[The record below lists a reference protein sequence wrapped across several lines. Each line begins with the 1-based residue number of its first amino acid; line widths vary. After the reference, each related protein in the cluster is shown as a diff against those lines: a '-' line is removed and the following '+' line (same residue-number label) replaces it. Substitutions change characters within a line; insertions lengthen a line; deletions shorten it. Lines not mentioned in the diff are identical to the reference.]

1 MFVIINKIIAWLV
14 SLSLTLAGAFCV
26 GEPVNAE
33 EYKVY
38 DNVILFIGDGMG
50 EKHLKATKKELGISL
65 QMETMPVRG
74 QSMTD
79 NWLGETTDSAAGGT
93 ALATGIRTGNGN
105 VAVTPFDT
113 THSLVSPK
121 TLAELAKELGKAAGV
136 VTTDQTTG
144 ATPSSFTAH
153 TASRSDAEKIFKQQM
168 VSDFDLIWGATC
180 GASDKTLA
188 SFDRTIVRTADE
200 MEALK
205 SGEKSYGQFSW
216 DDFQNLEN
224 PDVTPSIEEMTVKAI
239 DLLDDDADG
248 FFLMV
253 EGAHI
258 DKHSHNKNIDNAIKH
273 VAELDKA
280 VAYALDYAEK
290 DGDTLVVVTAD
301 HETGKVTYD
310 ETLDK
315 YVCLSGS
322 HTDRNVPLLVSDEAA
337 GFVDGVAIENRSV
350 GAQLGL
356 CLGAEVGTY
365 PVCTPLIDTFQG
377 FLKEWIATWF
387 K

>member
-1 MFVIINKIIAWLV
+1 MFPIINKIISWLV
-14 SLSLTLAGAFCV
+14 SLSLLCAGWFCI
-26 GEPVNAE
+26 GEPANAE

-50 EKHLKATKKELGISL
+50 EKHLKAAKKELGISL
-65 QMETMPVRG
+65 QMETMAVRG

-79 NWLGETTDSAAGGT
+79 NWIGETTDSAAGGT

-105 VAVTPFDT
+105 IAVTPFDT

-168 VSDFDLIWGATC
+168 ESDFELIWGASC

-188 SFDRTIVRTADE
+188 SFDRTIVKTVDE

-205 SGEKSYGQFSW
+205 AGEKSYGQFSW
-216 DDFQNLEN
+216 DDFRDIKNT
-224 PDVTPSIEEMTVKAI
+224 DVTPTIEKMTEEAI
-239 DLLDDDADG
+239 DILDDDADG

-253 EGAHI
+253 EGAQI
-258 DKHSHNKNIDNAIKH
+258 DKFSHSKDIDNA
-273 VAELDKA
+273 VLQLAEFDKA
-280 VAYALDYAEK
+280 IGYALDYAEK
-290 DGDTLVVVTAD
+290 DGNTLVVVTAD

-310 ETLDK
+310 AELDK

-337 GFVDGVAIENRSV
+337 GFEDGKAIENRSV

-356 CLGAEVGTY
+356 CLGAKAGTY
-365 PVCTPLIDTFQG
+365 PVCTPVIDTFEG
-377 FLKEWIATWF
+377 FLKEWISSWS